1 VNEPS
6 SSECARIPRAEVD
19 LSVFVLKIIAHLGF
33 KIYPKKLLILFNYHQ
48 RQVYPKFFYKKEKT
62 VFKSFSQK
70 TRSIF
75 VISHHVL
82 VCVSGLEIA
91 FILGPKEY
99 FEWSIFI
106 KKLNK

>member
-1 VNEPS
+1 MNEPS
-6 SSECARIPRAEVD
+6 SSESARIPRAEVD

-33 KIYPKKLLILFNYHQ
+33 QIYPKKLLILFNYHQ

-75 VISHHVL
+75 VIPTPYIGLLISELHVFWDGRTIWNG
-82 VCVSGLEIA
+82 VFS
-91 FILGPKEY
+91 
-99 FEWSIFI
+99 
-106 KKLNK
+106 